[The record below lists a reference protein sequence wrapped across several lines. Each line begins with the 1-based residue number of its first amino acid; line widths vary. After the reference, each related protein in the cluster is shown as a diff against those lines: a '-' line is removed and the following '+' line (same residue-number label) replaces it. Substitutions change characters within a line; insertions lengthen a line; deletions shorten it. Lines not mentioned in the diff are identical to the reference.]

1 MDRKRRNLLA
11 TSSEKYASLA
21 EHESRLKQMCARQR
35 ERERERER
43 GEGEGGGREEEIC
56 VLKDA

>member
-35 ERERERER
+35 ERERGGRGR
-43 GEGEGGGREEEIC
+43 GEEGKKRY
-56 VLKDA
+56 AY